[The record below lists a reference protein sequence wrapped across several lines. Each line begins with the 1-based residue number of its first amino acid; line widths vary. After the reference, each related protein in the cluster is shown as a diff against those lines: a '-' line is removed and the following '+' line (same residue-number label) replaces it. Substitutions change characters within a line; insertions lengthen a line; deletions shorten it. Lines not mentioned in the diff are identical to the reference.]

1 MARIAGLKK
10 HRSPS
15 GKVTHVTLSVKHFG
29 HLLEDIL
36 DGIEI
41 DKAKKKA
48 DLIEWDKA
56 KKRLDKKFGFSTKK

>member
-41 DKAKKKA
+41 DKAKQKA
-48 DLIEWDKA
+48 DFIEWDEA
-56 KKRLDKKFGFSTKK
+56 KKKLEKKFGFSKKR